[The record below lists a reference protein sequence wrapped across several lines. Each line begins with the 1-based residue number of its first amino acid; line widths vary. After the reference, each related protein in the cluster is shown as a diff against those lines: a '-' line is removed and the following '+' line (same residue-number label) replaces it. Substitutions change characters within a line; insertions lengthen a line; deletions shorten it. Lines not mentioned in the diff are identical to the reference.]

1 MTLQFRQ
8 VSKQFIV
15 NQQPI
20 NVLDSIDLTLH
31 KNELVA
37 IIGASGC
44 GKSTL
49 LRLASGLEQAEQGSI
64 LLDGKPL
71 TGILPQISLVFQEAR
86 LFPWLTVAQNIA
98 LGMEH
103 RGLGTADKAEQIVGY
118 LSMVGL
124 SGFAEAFPHQL
135 SGGMAQRV
143 AIARGLASQPDILL
157 LDEPF
162 GALDALK
169 RQQLQDALV
178 NIRQQTQ
185 LSILLVTH
193 DVEEALYLADRV
205 VVMSP
210 HPGRIRT
217 TIPVD
222 LPWPR
227 QRTDSVLQRQRQVL
241 YDLL

>member
-8 VSKQFIV
+8 ISKQFIV
-15 NQQPI
+15 NQKPI
-20 NVLDSIDLTLH
+20 SVLEDIDLTLQQ
-31 KNELVA
+31 NELVA

-49 LRLASGLEQAEQGSI
+49 LRLAVGLEHAEQGDI
-64 LLDGKPL
+64 LLNGAPI
-71 TGILPQISLVFQEAR
+71 TGVLPQISLVFQDAR

-103 RGLGTADKAEQIVGY
+103 RDLNPAEKQAQINHY
-118 LSMVGL
+118 LAMVGL
-124 SGFAEAFPHQL
+124 SGFAEALPHQL

-143 AIARGLASQPDILL
+143 AIARGLAGQPDILL

-178 NIRQQTQ
+178 TIRRQTE

-205 VVMSP
+205 VVMAP
-210 HPGRIRT
+210 NPGRIRT
-217 TIPVD
+217 MIPVN

-227 QRTDSVLQRQRQVL
+227 QRTDATLQRQRQAL